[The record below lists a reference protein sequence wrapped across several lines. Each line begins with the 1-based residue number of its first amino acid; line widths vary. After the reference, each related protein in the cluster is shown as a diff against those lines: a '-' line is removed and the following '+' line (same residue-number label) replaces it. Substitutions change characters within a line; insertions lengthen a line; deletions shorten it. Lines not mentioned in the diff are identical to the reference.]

1 MNLSTNTKKSMSIY
15 QFKMWKEIGQAFR
28 RLGTTGDGCRCIIL
42 KGNGKGFCGGID
54 VTDETFFAG
63 ISDDDVADFARKSL
77 AFRSQILEM
86 QDAFSA
92 VEECS
97 VPVVAA
103 IHGACV
109 GAGVD
114 LVCCADVRIC
124 SPNAKFSI
132 REVRLGLAADVGT
145 LQRLPKL
152 VGFSSR
158 VRELCLTGEDF
169 SASEANQIGFV
180 SRVSTTDD
188 GLFDITNDIASK
200 IARNGPVA
208 VAVTKTSLHYSRDH
222 SVAEGLQHIALH
234 NSAALMTEDLVKS
247 FAASSQSAESVDFDP
262 LLQHS
267 CL

>member
-1 MNLSTNTKKSMSIY
+1 
-15 QFKMWKEIGQAFR
+15 MWKEIGQAFR

-42 KGNGKGFCGGID
+42 TGNGKGFCSGID
-54 VTDETFFAG
+54 VTDEKFFTG
-63 ISDDDVADFARKSL
+63 ISNDDSADFARKSL

-114 LVCCADVRIC
+114 LVCCADVRVC
-124 SPNAKFSI
+124 SPNTKFSI

-152 VGFSSR
+152 VGFTSR

-169 SASEANQIGFV
+169 SADEANRIGFV
-180 SRVSTTDD
+180 SRISTTDD
-188 GLFDITNDIASK
+188 GLIDTTNKIVTK
-200 IARNGPVA
+200 IARNSPVA
-208 VAVTKTSLHYSRDH
+208 VAVTKTSLNYSRDH
-222 SVAEGLQHIALH
+222 SVAEGLQHIALQ
-234 NSAALMTEDLVKS
+234 NSATLMTDDLIKS
-247 FAASSQSAESVDFDP
+247 FMTSSESSENVDFDP
-262 LLQHS
+262 LLHHS